1 MSLVEYKDRISN
13 GDTVVIFVGHKSM
26 HTIVARRNNV
36 TQTKYGALRHS
47 DLIGKLFGSKIVCSK
62 GFVYALH
69 PTPELW
75 TLTLPHRTQIL
86 YSMDISMITMLLD
99 LKPGTIVCEAGT
111 GSGSLSHAILRTIA
125 PNGFLHT
132 YDFHKERVEKAA
144 KEFQAHG
151 FDGLFKVKCRDV
163 YSEGF
168 DLIADVDAVFLDL
181 PCPWNA
187 IAFAE
192 KAMKIGGGRICSF
205 SPCIE
210 QVHKTCAALQ
220 KNGFKNIKT
229 MECLLRTYDVRT
241 IHLPKMDIE
250 DEESIENSDQTVC
263 CSTGP
268 TFDFTGGTLNK
279 KTDSVNGNQKLE
291 SECFLACVSP
301 MQTVG
306 HTGLLTFATLPPRSY
321 C

>member
-1 MSLVEYKDRISN
+1 MSLVEYKDKISN
-13 GDTVVIFVGHKSM
+13 GDTVVIFVGHKCM
-26 HTIVARRNNV
+26 HTIVARRNSV

-99 LKPGTIVCEAGT
+99 LKPGSIVCEAGT

-132 YDFHKERVEKAA
+132 YDFHKERVEKVA

-151 FDGLFKVKCRDV
+151 FDGLVKAKCRDV
-163 YSEGF
+163 YSDGF
-168 DLIADVDAVFLDL
+168 DVNAAVDAVFLDL
-181 PCPWNA
+181 PSPWNA
-187 IAFAE
+187 ISFAE
-192 KAMKIGGGRICSF
+192 KAIKIGGGRICSF

-210 QVHKTCAALQ
+210 QVQKTCAVLQ

-250 DEESIENSDQTVC
+250 ETALESSYQAVS
-263 CSTGP
+263 CSTGS
-268 TFDFTGGTLNK
+268 TQDFTSGKLNK
-279 KTDSVNGNQKLE
+279 KSGSVNGNQKLE

-306 HTGLLTFATLPPRSY
+306 HTGLLTFASLPPRSY
-321 C
+321 R